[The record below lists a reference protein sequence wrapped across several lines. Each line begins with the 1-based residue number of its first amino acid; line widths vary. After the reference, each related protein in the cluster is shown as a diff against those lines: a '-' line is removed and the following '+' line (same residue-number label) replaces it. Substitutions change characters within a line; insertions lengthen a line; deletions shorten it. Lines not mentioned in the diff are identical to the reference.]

1 MRAGTGPS
9 GSPCSRGLA
18 TRPSARAVIRRSAG
32 RVATRSTRGP
42 WTWKPFTAPSASTA
56 RRTKPWKGATLSSR
70 SAPWTSASSA
80 PDGERGETGMELN
93 LAGKSVIVTGGGS
106 NIGRAISLA
115 FAREKVHLT
124 IAEIDEGQAKKVV
137 AEAEGQGAASATSV
151 ATDVS
156 KWESV
161 VAMVKGVE
169 GRRGQVDVLVNNVGW
184 THDRLFVEK
193 ERAEWEKEIQL
204 NLWGMINCTR
214 AVLDGMIA
222 RKSGAIVSL
231 GSDAGRMGEF
241 REGVYAACKAGV
253 IALSKSVAREVGR
266 YGIRLN
272 VVCPG
277 MTIPDSDEDIGE
289 LSMWA
294 SEGNRAF
301 STPEMQARIAKAYP
315 LRRIGK
321 PEDVAQA
328 AVFLASDA
336 ASFITGQTLSVSG
349 GYTMM

>member
-1 MRAGTGPS
+1 
-9 GSPCSRGLA
+9 
-18 TRPSARAVIRRSAG
+18 
-32 RVATRSTRGP
+32 
-42 WTWKPFTAPSASTA
+42 
-56 RRTKPWKGATLSSR
+56 
-70 SAPWTSASSA
+70 
-80 PDGERGETGMELN
+80 MELN

-137 AEAEGQGAASATSV
+137 AEAEGLGAASATSV

-161 VAMVKGVE
+161 VAMVK
-169 GRRGQVDVLVNNVGW
+169 
-184 THDRLFVEK
+184 
-193 ERAEWEKEIQL
+193 
-204 NLWGMINCTR
+204 
-214 AVLDGMIA
+214 
-222 RKSGAIVSL
+222 
-231 GSDAGRMGEF
+231 
-241 REGVYAACKAGV
+241 
-253 IALSKSVAREVGR
+253 SVAREVGR
-266 YGIRLN
+266 HGIRLN

-277 MTIPDSDEDIGE
+277 MTIPDSDEDIGG
-289 LSMWA
+289 LSMWV

>member
-1 MRAGTGPS
+1 M
-9 GSPCSRGLA
+9 
-18 TRPSARAVIRRSAG
+18 
-32 RVATRSTRGP
+32 
-42 WTWKPFTAPSASTA
+42 
-56 RRTKPWKGATLSSR
+56 
-70 SAPWTSASSA
+70 
-80 PDGERGETGMELN
+80 DLN

-115 FAREKVHLT
+115 FAREGVNLA
-124 IAEIDEGQAKKVV
+124 IADIDEAQARTVV
-137 AEAEGQGAASATSV
+137 AAAERLGAKAAITV
-151 ATDVS
+151 RTDVT
-156 KWESV
+156 KCDEV
-161 VAMVKGVE
+161 LAMVRAVE
-169 GRRGQVDVLVNNVGW
+169 ARYGGVDVLVNNVGW
-184 THDRLFVEK
+184 TREALFVEK
-193 ERAEWEKEIQL
+193 TREEWEREVQL

-222 RKSGAIVSL
+222 RKSGAVVSI
-231 GSDAGRMGEF
+231 GSDAARMGEF

-253 IALSKSVAREVGR
+253 IALTKSVAREVGR

-277 MTIPDSDEDIGE
+277 MTIPASEEDIGG

>member
-1 MRAGTGPS
+1 
-9 GSPCSRGLA
+9 
-18 TRPSARAVIRRSAG
+18 
-32 RVATRSTRGP
+32 
-42 WTWKPFTAPSASTA
+42 
-56 RRTKPWKGATLSSR
+56 
-70 SAPWTSASSA
+70 
-80 PDGERGETGMELN
+80 MELN

-137 AEAEGQGAASATSV
+137 AEAEGRGAASATAV

-156 KWESV
+156 KWDSV

-241 REGVYAACKAGV
+241 REGVYAA
-253 IALSKSVAREVGR
+253 
-266 YGIRLN
+266 
-272 VVCPG
+272 
-277 MTIPDSDEDIGE
+277 
-289 LSMWA
+289 WA
-294 SEGNRAF
+294 SPRMSPRLRSSWPPTPPASSRA
-301 STPEMQARIAKAYP
+301 
-315 LRRIGK
+315 RRC
-321 PEDVAQA
+321 P
-328 AVFLASDA
+328 
-336 ASFITGQTLSVSG
+336 
-349 GYTMM
+349 

>member
-1 MRAGTGPS
+1 
-9 GSPCSRGLA
+9 
-18 TRPSARAVIRRSAG
+18 
-32 RVATRSTRGP
+32 
-42 WTWKPFTAPSASTA
+42 
-56 RRTKPWKGATLSSR
+56 
-70 SAPWTSASSA
+70 
-80 PDGERGETGMELN
+80 MELN

-137 AEAEGQGAASATSV
+137 AEAEDLGAASATSV

-161 VAMVKGVE
+161 VAMVKSVE
-169 GRRGQVDVLVNNVGW
+169 SGRGRIDVLVNNVGW

-266 YGIRLN
+266 HGIRLN

-277 MTIPDSDEDIGE
+277 MTIPDSDEDIGG

-315 LRRIGK
+315 LRRIGR

>member
-1 MRAGTGPS
+1 
-9 GSPCSRGLA
+9 
-18 TRPSARAVIRRSAG
+18 
-32 RVATRSTRGP
+32 
-42 WTWKPFTAPSASTA
+42 
-56 RRTKPWKGATLSSR
+56 
-70 SAPWTSASSA
+70 
-80 PDGERGETGMELN
+80 MELN
-93 LAGKSVIVTGGGS
+93 LADKSVIVTGGGS

-115 FAREKVHLT
+115 FAREGVHLT
-124 IAEIDEGQAKKVV
+124 IAEIDEGQGKKVA
-137 AEAEGQGAASATSV
+137 AEAQKRGAASTTV
-151 ATDVS
+151 VPTDVT
-156 KWESV
+156 KWDSV
-161 VAMVKGVE
+161 LAMVKGVE
-169 GRRGQVDVLVNNVGW
+169 GRLGHVDVLVNNVGW
-184 THDRLFVEK
+184 THDRLFIEK

-222 RKSGAIVSL
+222 RKAGAIVSL

-241 REGVYAACKAGV
+241 REAVYGACKAGV
-253 IALSKSVAREVGR
+253 IALTKSVAREVGR
-266 YGIRLN
+266 HGIRLN
-272 VVCPG
+272 AVCPG
-277 MTIPDSDEDIGE
+277 MTMPTSEEDFGG

-294 SEGNRAF
+294 AESNRAW

-328 AVFLASDA
+328 VVFLASDA

>member
-1 MRAGTGPS
+1 
-9 GSPCSRGLA
+9 
-18 TRPSARAVIRRSAG
+18 
-32 RVATRSTRGP
+32 
-42 WTWKPFTAPSASTA
+42 
-56 RRTKPWKGATLSSR
+56 
-70 SAPWTSASSA
+70 
-80 PDGERGETGMELN
+80 MELN

-115 FAREKVHLT
+115 VAREGCRLT
-124 IAEIDEGQAKKVV
+124 IAEIDEAQGGKVA
-137 AEAEGQGAASATSV
+137 AEAAKLGAAAAV
-151 ATDVS
+151 AVRTDVT

-161 VAMVKGVE
+161 QAMVREVE
-169 GRRGQVDVLVNNVGW
+169 ARCGGVDVLVNNVGW
-184 THDRLFVEK
+184 TLDRLFVEK
-193 ERAEWEKEIQL
+193 TREEWEKEIQL

-222 RKSGAIVSL
+222 RKSGAIVSM

-277 MTIPDSDEDIGE
+277 MTMPESDEEISG

-294 SEGNRAF
+294 ADVNRQWQ
-301 STPEMQARIAKAYP
+301 TPEMKARIAKVYP
-315 LRRIGK
+315 LRRIARPDDITG
-321 PEDVAQA
+321 
-328 AVFLASDA
+328 AVLFLASDA
-336 ASFITGQTLSVSG
+336 AGFITGQTLSVSG